1 MKCPYCSVDDD
12 KVVDSRT
19 ISEGRVVRKR
29 RECNGCQRRLT
40 TYERMEEVTRLVVK
54 KNQIRQEFSR
64 TKVLDGLITA
74 CQKRPISMEQMESV
88 VDEVEKQIRE
98 RFDREVPSV
107 FIGEAVSEQLRELDP
122 VAYVRFASVYQE
134 FADVSQFLQELTSL
148 MENRGLEKRETENRE
163 TENRETENRETEDVL

>member
-1 MKCPYCSVDDD
+1 MKCPSCGIDDD

-19 ISEGRVVRKR
+19 ISEGRAVRRR
-29 RECNGCQRRLT
+29 RECNGCRRRLT

-54 KNQIRQEFSR
+54 KNQNRQEFSR

-74 CQKRPISMEQMESV
+74 CQKRPISIEQMETI

-107 FIGEAVSEQLRELDP
+107 FIGETVSEQLRELDP

-134 FADVSQFLQELTSL
+134 FADVSQFLKELTPL
-148 MENRGLEKRETENRE
+148 LEKREI
-163 TENRETENRETEDVL
+163 EDVR